1 MLKKIARGLT
11 ACATV
16 AAMLLLAGCAPK
28 MSATATERE
37 ICIGWADSLFR
48 PSRKDTYPTAVGL
61 TRQYDQQA
69 AYCPGVK
76 PK

>member
-1 MLKKIARGLT
+1 MLRKIVRALI

-16 AAMLLLAGCAPK
+16 AAMLQVASCAPVT
-28 MSATATERE
+28 SNTATERA

-48 PSRKDTYPTAVGL
+48 PSRQDTYPTAVGL
-61 TRQYDQQA
+61 TRQYRQQE
-69 AYCPGVK
+69 AYCPGLG

>member
-1 MLKKIARGLT
+1 MQKKTGRGLI

-16 AAMLLLAGCAPK
+16 AAMLPLAACDLPK
-28 MSATATERE
+28 SSTATERA

-48 PSRKDTYPTAVGL
+48 PSRADTYETAVGL
-61 TRQYDQQA
+61 TRQYRQQA
-69 AYCPGVK
+69 AFCPGMG